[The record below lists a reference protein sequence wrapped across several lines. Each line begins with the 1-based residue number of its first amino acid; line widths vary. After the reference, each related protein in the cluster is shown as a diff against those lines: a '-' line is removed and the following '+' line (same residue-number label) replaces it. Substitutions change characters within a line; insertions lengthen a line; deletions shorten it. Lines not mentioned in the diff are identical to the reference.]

1 MRRRLQNPVRA
12 ARVAGRQLETTCCR
26 STFAGFVQASA
37 RGLAAAWGSY
47 GTDTA
52 SAVSASGSE
61 NCSILR
67 WAIADLGVVLMEVGR
82 RSALLS
88 AETPMAGVSRGRL
101 VARN

>member
-1 MRRRLQNPVRA
+1 MRRRLQNPVRT
-12 ARVAGRQLETTCCR
+12 ARVVAGQLEGTCR
-26 STFAGFVQASA
+26 RTALMPAVAHELS
-37 RGLAAAWGSY
+37 AAWHRY
-47 GTDTA
+47 GIDTA
-52 SAVSASGSE
+52 PAVPVMESE
-61 NCSILR
+61 NCPILR